1 MPLPDAE
8 PTPNKANIY
17 DQLSNIKLGDLTL
30 TQFDILRNPLFLN
43 GQSEDVLRRL
53 KLIYEISNFYPTGAP
68 LPGTFSIV
76 SATATT
82 AGNVDMFEPS
92 DDGSVYQLVGMALG
106 ATYTGQTSVRGY
118 LQQPGSPD
126 YLNSVQLNGPT
137 TDDYTALEINEPV
150 FFSYPGKLYINFGG
164 SGTGGTSAVTAAIIR
179 VR

>member
-53 KLIYEISNFYPTGAP
+53 KLIYEISNFYPSGAP
-68 LPGTFSIV
+68 LPGTFTIESV
-76 SATATT
+76 SATTN
-82 AGNVDMFEPS
+82 GSQDLFEPA
-92 DDGSVYQLVGMALG
+92 DDGSVWQIVAMSLG
-106 ATYTGQTSVRGY
+106 GAYTGMSSIRAY
-118 LQQPGSPD
+118 LQQPGTS
-126 YLNSVQLNGPT
+126 YLNEVQLNGPVS
-137 TDDYTALEINEPV
+137 DDYTALELNEPIY
-150 FFSYPGKLYINFGG
+150 FSYPAKLFISFSG
-164 SGTGGTSAVTAAIIR
+164 SGTGGQANVTVGLIR